1 MITGTTK
8 SGFEFSVPEDVVND
22 MELFEALCDLDD
34 GDATAVVPVVRRVLG
49 SQKKALYDHLR
60 TDAGRVPVDKV
71 AEEIADILSAVKD
84 GKKSLPLRE

>member
-8 SGFEFSVPEDVVND
+8 SGFTFSVPEDVVND

-49 SQKKALYDHLR
+49 NQKKALYDHLR

-84 GKKSLPLRE
+84 GKKS

>member
-8 SGFEFSVPEDVVND
+8 SGFVYSVPEDVVND

-49 SQKKALYDHLR
+49 NQKKALYDHLR

-84 GKKSLPLRE
+84 GKKS

>member
-8 SGFEFSVPEDVVND
+8 SGFSFSVPEDVVND

-49 SQKKALYDHLR
+49 TQKKALYDHLR
-60 TDAGRVPVDKV
+60 TDTGRVPVDKV

-84 GKKSLPLRE
+84 GKKS

>member
-49 SQKKALYDHLR
+49 NQKKALYDHLR

-84 GKKSLPLRE
+84 GKKS